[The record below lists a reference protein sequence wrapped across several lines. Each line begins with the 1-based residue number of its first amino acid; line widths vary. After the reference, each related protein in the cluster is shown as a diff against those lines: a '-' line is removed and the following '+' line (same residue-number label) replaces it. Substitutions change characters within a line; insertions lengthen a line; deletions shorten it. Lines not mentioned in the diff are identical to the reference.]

1 LHRRQFLDGAQYFGG
16 VSLVYGDLPDNRR
29 ELFTDEFESRF
40 HDVGEKQSLFM
51 LHEGIGVSDHLKAYF
66 FERAPTWPAGLNANQ
81 RRGMGSYGI
90 IQRLERPQ
98 NAQA

>member
-1 LHRRQFLDGAQYFGG
+1 MASSQGDVRWCSRPIDARLMAFERHQF
-16 VSLVYGDLPDNRR
+16 
-29 ELFTDEFESRF
+29 FES
-40 HDVGEKQSLFM
+40 HGA
-51 LHEGIGVSDHLKAYF
+51 IVSDHLKAYF

>member
-1 LHRRQFLDGAQYFGG
+1 MPAVWL
-16 VSLVYGDLPDNRR
+16 NRR
-29 ELFTDEFESRF
+29 RSVTFSFFVNSLSGIFHETNFRF
-40 HDVGEKQSLFM
+40 
-51 LHEGIGVSDHLKAYF
+51 VSDHLKAYF

>member
-1 LHRRQFLDGAQYFGG
+1 MVMEDARFFEFGPLTG
-16 VSLVYGDLPDNRR
+16 YS
-29 ELFTDEFESRF
+29 
-40 HDVGEKQSLFM
+40 
-51 LHEGIGVSDHLKAYF
+51 VSDHLKAYF

-81 RRGMGSYGI
+81 RRGMGSYGV